1 MDGLH
6 CLLYSTILNDTTC
19 IGNGWDIWIESK
31 ESKESKKCL
40 VAKYVVMS
48 LGQPS
53 HWKEGN
59 QSFPMVYNMLYIK

>member
-1 MDGLH
+1 MDSLH

-31 ESKESKKCL
+31 ESKKCL
-40 VAKYVVMS
+40 VAKYVVIS
-48 LGQPS
+48 TEQQS

-59 QSFPMVYNMLYIK
+59 QSFPMVYNMSYVE